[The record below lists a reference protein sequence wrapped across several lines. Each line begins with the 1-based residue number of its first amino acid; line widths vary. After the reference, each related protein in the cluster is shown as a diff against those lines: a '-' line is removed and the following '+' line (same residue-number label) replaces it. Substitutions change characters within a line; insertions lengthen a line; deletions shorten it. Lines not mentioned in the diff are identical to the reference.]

1 LKPIRRTIAL
11 LAAVTAIIAGSL
23 VMADSPRVLI
33 IGPSPKH
40 PTVVRVRDELQVL
53 GFEVELVTPGT
64 GALDLAAIARER
76 RAAAVVRVEAW
87 PPEVIVWVDPARQ
100 QGEPEKSAEIRVSES
115 LSGPVEPGLLA
126 LRAIELLRGKL
137 IPVPPG
143 ELAEGGD
150 AGDAEGTMDA
160 EASTGD
166 AATDAPSDARAH
178 ATPDASSLPAPSG
191 PPSSLPRP
199 RSASPAP
206 IESGGPFSGILAG
219 AALLSPGGVP
229 AMPQIRL
236 GVGWIP
242 HPRLGLEG
250 LVFFSV
256 APATISTPEGEI
268 ELRALGFGVG
278 PIARLTDP
286 AANLSA
292 TATVGIGAMLLLFE
306 GSAPPPF
313 LSSEGRGWTALPYV
327 GAGLS
332 YRLHPHLAL
341 RADTIAALALP
352 EPVVRAAMREVA
364 SMGRP
369 ALLFSLG
376 IEVRP

>member
-1 LKPIRRTIAL
+1 M
-11 LAAVTAIIAGSL
+11 TAIVAGSL
-23 VMADSPRVLI
+23 GLADTPRVIL
-33 IGPSPKH
+33 IGPSPRH

-53 GFEVELVTPGT
+53 GLEVEVVAPGT
-64 GALDLAAIARER
+64 GASDLAAIARER
-76 RAAAVVRVEAW
+76 GAAAVARVEDW
-87 PPEVIVWVDPARQ
+87 PPEILLWVDPARQ
-100 QGEPEKSAEIRVSES
+100 PGDPAKSAEIRVSES

-137 IPVPPG
+137 IPVPPSPSI
-143 ELAEGGD
+143 EGAD
-150 AGDAEGTMDA
+150 AGGDAEGPMNAD
-160 EASTGD
+160 ASTEDGAPGAPPDAGAD
-166 AATDAPSDARAH
+166 AAL
-178 ATPDASSLPAPSG
+178 DASI
-191 PPSSLPRP
+191 
-199 RSASPAP
+199 SPAP
-206 IESGGPFSGILAG
+206 TAPPISPPRPPSTSPAPTESEFSGFLAG

-229 AMPQIRL
+229 VAPQIRI
-236 GVGWIP
+236 GAGWSP
-242 HPRLGLEG
+242 HPRLGVEG
-250 LVFFSV
+250 LVFFPT
-256 APATISTPEGEI
+256 APATLSMPEGTI

-292 TATVGIGAMLLLFE
+292 TATVGLGAMLLLFE

-313 LSSEGRGWTALPYV
+313 LSMEGSRWMAIPYA

-332 YRLHPHLAL
+332 YRLNPLFAL
-341 RADTIAALALP
+341 RADAIAALALP